1 MPKAR
6 KEKKPTE
13 RAGTD
18 CTPRQRRHQCR
29 SRERETAFCMALA
42 AGKSIAAAAAAAG
55 IARRT
60 VYGWRE
66 NDAAFAAAW
75 DDAWEM
81 GTDKLE
87 DLALQGAE
95 QGSEKLLLALLKAR
109 RPQRYARSVV
119 EHGGSLELTLKA
131 ATETLNEKLARLA
144 QR

>member
-1 MPKAR
+1 MSKAR
-6 KEKKPTE
+6 KKKKRTE

-18 CTPRQRRHQCR
+18 CTPGQRRHQR
-29 SRERETAFCMALA
+29 NHAREAAFCTALA
-42 AGKSIAAAAAAAG
+42 AGKSVAAAAAAAG

-60 VYGWRE
+60 VYGWRD

-95 QGSEKLLLALLKAR
+95 QGSEKLLAGAAQSAPSPALCAQRRRAR
-109 RPQRYARSVV
+109 RQPRTHPQSRD
-119 EHGGSLELTLKA
+119 
-131 ATETLNEKLARLA
+131 
-144 QR
+144 